1 MDTGSTRRVPL
12 QAWTSMGLGLTIRHG
27 WKGNRTGT
35 REYSTV
41 RVCLDR
47 APPAFRV
54 SVGRRSRTAIGD
66 GETSPSQ
73 NRPPKEQICVWSL
86 PRPALV
92 DARARVTQCKT
103 LYVNHEIH
111 HPTNFHRPTST
122 TRSATCQ
129 AGVQERLAY
138 PRARRRPLIT
148 RTKTGPYSSARCR
161 LSRSEPAGGQ
171 PRSRK
176 FFFVW

>member
-1 MDTGSTRRVPL
+1 
-12 QAWTSMGLGLTIRHG
+12 MGLGLTIRYG

-35 REYSTV
+35 REYSTG

-66 GETSPSQ
+66 GETRPSQ
-73 NRPPKEQICVWSL
+73 NRPPKEQVCVWSL

-103 LYVNHEIH
+103 LYVNREIH

-122 TRSATCQ
+122 TRAATCQ

-148 RTKTGPYSSARCR
+148 RAKTGPYKRKKKYHVITRVADGTTATPSTFV
-161 LSRSEPAGGQ
+161 LAGL
-171 PRSRK
+171 PLDILII
-176 FFFVW
+176 